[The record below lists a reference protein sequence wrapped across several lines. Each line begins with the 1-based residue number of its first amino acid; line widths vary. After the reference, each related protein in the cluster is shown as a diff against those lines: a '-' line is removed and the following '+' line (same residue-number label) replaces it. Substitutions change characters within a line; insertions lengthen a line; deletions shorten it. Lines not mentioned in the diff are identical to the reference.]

1 MLLSDTLKRS
11 GFVAIVG
18 RPNVGKSSLLN
29 KIIGR
34 KIVITSHQPQ
44 TTRHQIQGIKTTE
57 TTQTIYVD
65 TPGMHLGGKK
75 ALNALMNKA
84 ARSSLIDVD
93 AVIFVVEAGR
103 WTKEDEMV
111 LECVQN
117 LPCPVFL
124 AINKID
130 GLKDKSSLLPYISDI
145 ASKMPFADII
155 PISALKSQQVDI
167 LEAKVNAVMPEGVFY
182 FPPEQIVNRN
192 DRFQLAEIMRE
203 QLMRTLAQELPHET
217 AVEVEAM
224 GKEGDQYQIAVVIW
238 VERESQKPIVIGDKG
253 LRLKE
258 MGIQARQA
266 MSAYLDAPVYLKTWV
281 KVKSSWS
288 DDARKLRALGYDDD
302 HPSDF

>member
-1 MLLSDTLKRS
+1 MLLSDQIKRS

-84 ARSSLIDVD
+84 ARASLVDVD

-111 LECVQN
+111 LDCVKN

-130 GLKDKSSLLPYISDI
+130 MLKDITSLLPYISDI
-145 ASKMPFADII
+145 ASKMPFKDII
-155 PISALKSQQVDI
+155 PISALKIKQIDL
-167 LEAKVNAVMPEGVFY
+167 LEARVSSVLPEGVFY
-182 FPPEQIVNRN
+182 FPVEQIVNRN
-192 DRFQLAEIMRE
+192 ERFQLAEIMRE

-217 AVEVEAM
+217 TVEIEAM
-224 GKEGDQYQIAVVIW
+224 GKEGDQYQIAAIIW
-238 VERESQKPIVIGDKG
+238 VERDSQKPIVIGEKG
-253 LRLKE
+253 QRLKD

-266 MSAYLDAPVYLKTWV
+266 MSSYLNAPVYLRTWV
-281 KVKSSWS
+281 KVKNSWS
-288 DDARKLRALGYDDD
+288 DDARMLKSLGYDDE
-302 HPSDF
+302 

>member
-1 MLLSDTLKRS
+1 MLLSDQVKRS

-75 ALNALMNKA
+75 ALNTFMNKT
-84 ARSSLIDVD
+84 ARASLIDVD

-111 LECVQN
+111 LECVKN
-117 LPCPVFL
+117 LPSPVFL

-130 GLKDKSSLLPYISDI
+130 TLKDKSSLLPYISDVS
-145 ASKMPFADII
+145 SKMSFEDII
-155 PISALKSQQVDI
+155 PISALKIKQIDI
-167 LEAKVNAVMPEGVFY
+167 LENRVNSVLPEGVFY
-182 FPPEQIVNRN
+182 FPVEQIVNRGE
-192 DRFQLAEIMRE
+192 RFQLAEIMRE

-217 AVEVEAM
+217 TVEIEAM
-224 GKEGDQYQIAVVIW
+224 GKEGDQYQIAAIIW
-238 VERESQKPIVIGDKG
+238 VERESQKPIVIGEKG
-253 LRLKE
+253 QRLKQ
-258 MGIQARQA
+258 MGIEARQA
-266 MSAYLDAPVYLKTWV
+266 MSAYLNAPVYLKTWV
-281 KVKSSWS
+281 KVKNSWS
-288 DDARKLRALGYDDD
+288 DDARMLKSLGYDDE
-302 HPSDF
+302 